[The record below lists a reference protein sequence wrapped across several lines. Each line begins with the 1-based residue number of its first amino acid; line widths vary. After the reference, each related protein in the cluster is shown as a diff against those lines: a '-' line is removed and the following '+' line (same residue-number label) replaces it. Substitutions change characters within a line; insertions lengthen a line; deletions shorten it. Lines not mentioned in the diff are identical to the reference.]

1 MYEYKSK
8 RIAREKNLTQLGLA
22 IRAETSQQTISKI
35 ENGTC
40 IPKIDLAIR
49 LAAIFNVSLDYLF
62 ELSNSKRSIESQIF
76 CNKKLEKYFDLI
88 VDFDKLNDE
97 NKETIEIILGRF
109 LDIQEKDNG

>member
-1 MYEYKSK
+1 MNTRVKEL
-8 RIAREKNLTQLGLA
+8 REKKNLTQLGLA

-62 ELSNSKRSIESQIF
+62 TLNFISNFQLSA
-76 CNKKLEKYFDLI
+76 
-88 VDFDKLNDE
+88 
-97 NKETIEIILGRF
+97 
-109 LDIQEKDNG
+109 

>member
-1 MYEYKSK
+1 MNTRVKEL
-8 RIAREKNLTQLGLA
+8 REKKNLTQLGLA

-62 ELSNSKRSIESQIF
+62 ELSNSKRSIEV
-76 CNKKLEKYFDLI
+76 NAK
-88 VDFDKLNDE
+88 
-97 NKETIEIILGRF
+97 
-109 LDIQEKDNG
+109 